1 MGGVIRWLKKLGESV
16 ARHKFSLLISL
27 TITFLGVTLY
37 VLTYVAERD
46 WAVLKFIH
54 TIELKTYDTRFRLR
68 GDSEPSPSI
77 AIVAIDQETLERFGS
92 WPFSRRHFA
101 LLVDR
106 LKADGAKVIAFD
118 VNFPR
123 PDDKSGI
130 ELVAEAKR
138 EYLGRTPAG
147 QRDSAYVEKLEEM
160 EREAD
165 ADGRFADAL
174 RRAGNAVLGYFFF
187 PDRKSVR
194 ILDEKAQQ
202 EADSYLA
209 FSSYSLR
216 TAKVE
221 GESDAPPLEQI
232 FAGEEGY
239 LAETNLRQFTDA
251 VDFST
256 GYFNF
261 DADADGTF
269 RRAPLAMMY
278 REGWREDATA
288 EANFFPSLDIQVVRR
303 YLDVPE
309 HEMVLFSNKAGVEA
323 VFLGEH
329 RVPTDAAGQLLIHY
343 QGGPFT
349 YPHFSMADVTEGN
362 FAKGIFRNR
371 IVLVGATA
379 LGIADLHPTPFAE
392 SYHSGVEIHAN
403 LIDTLLTGHFIR
415 RGEREILIDLGI
427 LLLLGLGV
435 GWVLAWV
442 PPSWTAPIT
451 IGMMAIFSLSAYWA
465 LAHFQVWL
473 NYVVPASTL
482 LVNFA
487 SVTAY
492 RVLIEEKQK
501 RQTYHAFGRF
511 VPPAVV
517 RELMK
522 DPERLKLGGE
532 ERELTIMFS
541 DIRGFTALTE
551 RLSPL
556 ELTRF
561 LNSYTDDMTEIIFH
575 HWGTLDKFEGDAI
588 MAFWGAPYEQ
598 PDHMLRACAA
608 ALDMSRRV
616 DQLRLRWNAE
626 GKGNVDVGVGLSTG
640 RVVVGNMGSKKRF
653 NYTVLGDP
661 VNLASRLEGVTKE
674 YSTRILVS
682 EATYRQASDAVG
694 ILEKS
699 ICREFGVSAEELR
712 SSEKAARARQVA
724 LYICSRQRLAPRP
737 ILAERFG
744 VKGEAGIH
752 QVTARVEKWA
762 SRDKKLASTLAFLRR
777 SFRPIVFRPLDW
789 IRVQGRNEP
798 VRIYEVL
805 DGSGGEDRWKD
816 LLTLFEAGLEAYR
829 SRRWSFALDAFRSVL
844 EKYPD
849 DGPSRLFAERCRQY
863 IEEEPD
869 PAWDGV
875 YAMKTK

>member
-1 MGGVIRWLKKLGESV
+1 MRWLKKLGESV
-16 ARHKFSLLISL
+16 VRHKFSLLISL
-27 TITFLGVTLY
+27 AITFLGVTLY

-46 WAVLKFIH
+46 WAVLKFLH
-54 TIELKTYDTRFRLR
+54 NIELKSYDTRFRLR
-68 GDSEPSPSI
+68 GTSEPSPSI
-77 AIVAIDQETLERFGS
+77 AIVAIDQGTLERFGS
-92 WPFSRRHFA
+92 WPFSRRHFVP
-101 LLVDR
+101 LLDR

-123 PDDKSGI
+123 PDDKSGL
-130 ELVAEAKR
+130 ELVLEAKR
-138 EYLGRTPAG
+138 EYLGRTPAR
-147 QRDSAYVEKLEEM
+147 QRDSAYVEKLEQM

-165 ADGRFADAL
+165 ADSRFADAL

-187 PDRKSVR
+187 PDTEGVR

-202 EADSYLA
+202 EADSFLA
-209 FSSYSLR
+209 FGSYSLR
-216 TAKVE
+216 AAKEE
-221 GESDAPPLEQI
+221 GETAAPPLEEI
-232 FAGEEGY
+232 FPGREGY
-239 LAETNLRQFTDA
+239 LAETNLLQFTDA

-261 DADADGTF
+261 EADADGVF
-269 RRAPLAMMY
+269 RRAPLVMMY
-278 REGWREDATA
+278 REAWRGDASA
-288 EANFFPSLDIQVVRR
+288 QANFFPSLDIEVARR

-309 HEMVLFSNKAGVEA
+309 HEMVLFSNKAGVET

-349 YPHFSMADVTEGN
+349 YPHFSMADVAEGN
-362 FAKGIFRNR
+362 FATGTFRNR

-403 LIDTLLTGHFIR
+403 LIDTLLTGHFIH

-435 GWVLAWV
+435 GWALACA
-442 PPSWTAPIT
+442 PPSWTTPIT
-451 IGMMAIFSLSAYWA
+451 IGMIAVFSLSAYWA

-482 LVNFA
+482 VVNFA

-492 RVLIEEKQK
+492 RVLIEEKEK
-501 RQTYHAFGRF
+501 RQTYTAFGQF
-511 VPPAVV
+511 VAPAVV

-522 DPERLKLGGE
+522 YPERLKLGGE
-532 ERELTIMFS
+532 ERELTVMFT
-541 DIRGFTALTE
+541 DIRGFTALAE

-616 DQLRLRWNAE
+616 DQLRLRWDAE
-626 GKGNVDVGVGLSTG
+626 GKRNVDVGVGLSTG

-653 NYTVLGDP
+653 NYTALGDP
-661 VNLASRLEGVTKE
+661 VNLASRLEGVNKE

-682 EATYRQASDAVG
+682 EVTYRQASDAVG

-712 SSEKAARARQVA
+712 NSESGEGARKVA
-724 LYICSRQRLAPRP
+724 LYVCSRQRLAPQP

-744 VKGEAGIH
+744 VQGEAGI
-752 QVTARVEKWA
+752 QEVSAQVEKWA
-762 SRDKKLASTLAFLRR
+762 SRDKKLASSLTFLRR

-789 IRVQGRNEP
+789 IRVKGRNAP

-805 DGSGGEDRWKD
+805 DGSGEDDRWKD
-816 LLTLFEAGLEAYR
+816 LLALFEAGLEAYR
-829 SRRWSFALDAFRSVL
+829 NRRWSFAQDAFRSVL

-849 DGPSRLFAERCRQY
+849 DGPSRVFAERCRRY

-875 YAMKTK
+875 YRMKTK

>member
-1 MGGVIRWLKKLGESV
+1 MRWLKKLGESV
-16 ARHKFSLLISL
+16 VRHKFSLLISL

-37 VLTYVAERD
+37 VLTYVVERD

-54 TIELKTYDTRFRLR
+54 SIELKSYDTRFRLR
-68 GDSEPSPSI
+68 GTSEPSANI

-92 WPFSRRHFA
+92 WPFSRRRFVP
-101 LLVDR
+101 LLDR

-118 VNFPR
+118 LNFPR
-123 PDDKSGI
+123 PDDKSGL
-130 ELVAEAKR
+130 ELVLEAKR
-138 EYLGRTPAG
+138 EYLGRTPAR

-187 PDRKSVR
+187 PDRESVR
-194 ILDEKAQQ
+194 ILDEKGQQ

-216 TAKVE
+216 IAKEE
-221 GESDAPPLEQI
+221 GESAAPPLEEI
-232 FAGEEGY
+232 FPGREGY
-239 LAETNLRQFTDA
+239 LAETNLLQFTDA

-261 DADADGTF
+261 EADADGIF

-278 REGWREDATA
+278 REGWRGDGSAQ
-288 EANFFPSLDIQVVRR
+288 ANFYPSLDIQVARR

-349 YPHFSMADVTEGN
+349 YPHFSMADVAEGN
-362 FAKGIFRNR
+362 FATGTFRNR
-371 IVLVGATA
+371 IVLIGATA

-403 LIDTLLTGHFIR
+403 LIDTLLSGRFIH
-415 RGEREILIDLGI
+415 RGEREMLIDLGI
-427 LLLLGLGV
+427 LVLLGLGV

-451 IGMMAIFSLSAYWA
+451 IGMMAVFSLFAYWA
-465 LAHFQVWL
+465 LAHYQVWL

-482 LVNFA
+482 VMNFA

-501 RQTYHAFGRF
+501 RQTYHAFGQF

-561 LNSYTDDMTEIIFH
+561 LNSYTDEMTEIIFH
-575 HWGTLDKFEGDAI
+575 HRGTLDKFEGDAI

-616 DQLRLRWNAE
+616 DQLRPRWNTE

-661 VNLASRLEGVTKE
+661 VNLASRLEGVNKE

-682 EATYRQASDAVG
+682 EATYRQALDAVG

-699 ICREFGVSAEELR
+699 ICREFGVSAQELR
-712 SSEKAARARQVA
+712 SSESADRARQVA

-752 QVTARVEKWA
+752 QVAAQVEKWA

-777 SFRPIVFRPLDW
+777 SFRPLVFRPLDW

-805 DGSGGEDRWKD
+805 GGGGEEDRWKD

-829 SRRWSFALDAFRSVL
+829 SRHWSFALDAFRSVL

-849 DGPSRLFAERCRQY
+849 DGPSRLFAERCRKY
-863 IEEEPD
+863 MEEEPD